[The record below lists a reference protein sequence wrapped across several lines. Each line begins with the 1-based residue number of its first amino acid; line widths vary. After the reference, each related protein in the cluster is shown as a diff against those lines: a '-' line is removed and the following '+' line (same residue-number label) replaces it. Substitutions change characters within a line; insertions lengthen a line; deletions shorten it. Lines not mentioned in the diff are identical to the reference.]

1 MKKTLLLLSTLLFG
15 FVCNAQTDEEDSK
28 KFRLQLSAVTSFV
41 EYDFGGLNE
50 MLKIKG
56 LPQANDGMQFT
67 YGIKITNNTD
77 NILSEKKL
85 FWDFLAGV
93 NRSKNN
99 ANGHSLEQLVTFGE
113 VSLGYRFFPKN
124 RHNIY
129 ARLGYGGMMYN
140 VDIHNNSDAGS
151 FSGALDEYGGSLRI
165 RSRNNQYIS
174 LGGGY
179 DWAIDKEEDILLGIH
194 LGYRI
199 GLGKE
204 SWEIKGRSYNDSPE
218 ASARGFFIGFLV
230 SFR

>member
-1 MKKTLLLLSTLLFG
+1 MKKTLLLLSTFLYG
-15 FVCNAQTDEEDSK
+15 FVSSAQTDEDESK
-28 KFRLQLSAVTSFV
+28 KFRLQLSAVTAFV

-50 MLKIKG
+50 MLKSKG
-56 LPQANDGMQFT
+56 LPQAKDGLQFT
-67 YGIKITNNTD
+67 YGFKITNNTD

-85 FWDFLAGV
+85 FWDVLVGV
-93 NRSKNN
+93 NSSKNN

-113 VSLGYRFFPKN
+113 MSLGYHFFQKD

-140 VDIHNNSDAGS
+140 VDIHNNSDSGS
-151 FSGALDEYGGSLRI
+151 FSGALDEYGGSVKI

-174 LGGGY
+174 LGAGY
-179 DWAIDKEEDILLGIH
+179 DWAIDKEKDFLLGVH

-204 SWEIKGRSYNDSPE
+204 KWEIKGRSYDDSPE
-218 ASARGFFIGFLV
+218 SSANGFFIGLSV